1 MRFAPRAFVDRKDA
15 GHQLAAALEHVRH
28 RDPLVI
34 GLPRGGVV
42 VAAVVAEALDAD
54 LDILVV
60 RKIGAPG
67 QPELGLGAI
76 AEGGVLLLN
85 EPLMD
90 RLGVTREQLQPT
102 IERSLAELDRRRD
115 LYRGGT
121 EPIEVTGRT
130 VVLVDDGLATGGTAK
145 AAIDTLRH
153 LGAGTVIVAVPVG
166 APSTIRELEALVEE
180 VVCLSAPRTL
190 MAIGQHYADFT
201 QTSDEEV
208 LALLER

>member
-1 MRFAPRAFVDRKDA
+1 VRFAPREFADRKDA
-15 GHQLAAALEHVRH
+15 GHRLAAALGHVRD
-28 RDPLVI
+28 RNPLVI

-42 VAAVVAEALDAD
+42 VAAVVAQALDAE

-67 QPELGLGAI
+67 QSELGLGAI

-85 EPLMD
+85 QPLMD
-90 RLGVTREQLQPT
+90 RLGVTREDLQPT
-102 IERSLAELDRRRD
+102 IDRSRAELARRRA
-115 LYRGGT
+115 LYRGDA
-121 EPIEVTGRT
+121 EPIDVAGRT

-153 LGAGTVIVAVPVG
+153 LGAGSIVVAVPVG
-166 APSTIRELEALVEE
+166 APSTIGDLEELVEE

-208 LALLER
+208 LTLLAR

>member
-1 MRFAPRAFVDRKDA
+1 VRFAPRAFADRKDA
-15 GHQLAAALEHVRH
+15 GHQLAAALGHLRE

-42 VAAVVAEALDAD
+42 VAAVVANALAAD
-54 LDILVV
+54 FDILVV

-85 EPLMD
+85 EPLMN
-90 RLGVTREQLQPT
+90 RLGVSREQLQPT
-102 IERSLAELDRRRD
+102 IDRSRTELARRRD
-115 LYRGGT
+115 LYRGDA
-121 EPIEVTGRT
+121 EPTDVSGRT
-130 VVLVDDGLATGGTAK
+130 AVLVDDGLATGGTAK
-145 AAIDTLRH
+145 AAVDTLQH
-153 LGAGTVIVAVPVG
+153 LGAAAIIVAIPVG
-166 APSTIRELEALVEE
+166 APSTIRDLEELVEE
-180 VVCLSAPRTL
+180 VVCLSAPRSL

-208 LALLER
+208 LTLLAP

>member
-1 MRFAPRAFVDRKDA
+1 V
-15 GHQLAAALEHVRH
+15 ALGPIGD

-42 VAAVVAEALDAD
+42 VAAVVAKALNAD

-85 EPLMD
+85 EPLMN

-102 IERSLAELDRRRD
+102 IDRSRAELARRRD
-115 LYRGGT
+115 LYRGGA
-121 EPIEVTGRT
+121 EPIDVRGRT

-145 AAIDTLRH
+145 AAIDTLQH
-153 LGAGTVIVAVPVG
+153 LGAAAIIMAVPVG
-166 APSTIRELEALVEE
+166 APSTIRDLEELVEE

-208 LALLER
+208 LELLAR